1 MVRFDSSA
9 IWQAKYDADERLLH
23 LWFTGDDKPY
33 GYRDVPEEVFD
44 AFCAAESQGRYFA
57 AHIRDRYE
65 VIPPAALK

>member
-9 IWQAKYDADERLLH
+9 IWRAEYDPEQRLLQ
-23 LWFTGDDKPY
+23 LWFTGDALPY

-44 AFCAAESQGRYFA
+44 DLCSADSRGRFFA

-65 VIPPAALK
+65 VIPPAEP

>member
-9 IWQAKYDADERLLH
+9 IWRAEYDPEERLLQ
-23 LWFTGDDKPY
+23 LWFTGDALPY

-44 AFCAAESQGRYFA
+44 ELCSAESQGRYFA

-65 VIPPAALK
+65 VIPPAEP